1 MSRRIMAELPND
13 FIRRMQNWA
22 RWSARGGYAQISP
35 SSMWSAAPSGTRGN
49 AAINTLGGEAEDTDK
64 AFNAVPVRYRQAVML
79 FWQYEN
85 QPMTYLARRCGGIDY
100 RTYEDRVIEGPV
112 RLRAQ
117 IAIIVEKARE
127 DRMAFER
134 LVGA

>member
-22 RWSARGGYAQISP
+22 RWGAR
-35 SSMWSAAPSGTRGN
+35 
-49 AAINTLGGEAEDTDK
+49 
-64 AFNAVPVRYRQAVML
+64 
-79 FWQYEN
+79 
-85 QPMTYLARRCGGIDY
+85 GGIDY
-100 RTYEDRVIEGPV
+100 RTYEDRVIEGHV

-117 IAIIVEKARE
+117 IAIIVEKARD

-134 LVGA
+134 LLSA